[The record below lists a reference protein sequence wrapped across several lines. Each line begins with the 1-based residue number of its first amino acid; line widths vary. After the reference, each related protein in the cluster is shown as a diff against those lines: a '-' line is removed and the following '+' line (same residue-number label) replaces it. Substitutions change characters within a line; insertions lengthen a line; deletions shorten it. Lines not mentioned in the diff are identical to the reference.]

1 MLPSPK
7 SHKAAEFQKSNLY
20 MYTHMYILM
29 FIYTHTDSSS
39 GQVFPVE
46 STAEGMTEAFQHLM
60 NRYMY
65 LIV

>member
-1 MLPSPK
+1 
-7 SHKAAEFQKSNLY
+7 
-20 MYTHMYILM
+20 MYTHMYIPML
-29 FIYTHTDSSS
+29 IYTHIDSSS

-65 LIV
+65 FIV